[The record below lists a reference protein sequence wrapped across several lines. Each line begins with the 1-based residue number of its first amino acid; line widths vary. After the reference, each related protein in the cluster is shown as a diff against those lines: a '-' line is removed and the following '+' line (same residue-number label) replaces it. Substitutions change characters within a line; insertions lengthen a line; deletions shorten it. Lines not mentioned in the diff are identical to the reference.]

1 MEHGDIMIEILG
13 TEIEREDLTKLMETI
28 TPWDC
33 MYSPETLT
41 DIYIR
46 SGPDSIRLRTALGE
60 DWLEDDM
67 VYVTLQKIDSQQSG
81 DDFETETIL
90 DKQLL
95 ADARSSGSQP
105 DSGCEFVDADE
116 MDFED
121 NSYLFGSL

>member
-41 DIYIR
+41 DIYIK

-81 DDFETETIL
+81 DDLETETIL
-90 DKQLL
+90 DLKLRS
-95 ADARSSGSQP
+95 DAE
-105 DSGCEFVDADE
+105 CEFIEADE

-121 NSYLFGSL
+121 KFYLFGRL